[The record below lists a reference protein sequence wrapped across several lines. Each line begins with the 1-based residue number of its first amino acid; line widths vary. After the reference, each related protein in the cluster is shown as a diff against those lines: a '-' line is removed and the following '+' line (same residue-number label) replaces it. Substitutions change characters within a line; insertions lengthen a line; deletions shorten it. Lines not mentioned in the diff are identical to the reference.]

1 MGQVVSSVKESD
13 GFYTLTIKP
22 TKVDPNNVNAPKKQ
36 LKKSSRYRIPGGIV
50 QKIKTINFKNEIKL
64 TENMK
69 LSHLEQIQ
77 LMCSMTPSENVP
89 QLCDNYDG
97 SKPSYLYFS
106 FQDKDKRQLEGTMK
120 AIYAMEKDIEWSA
133 KTEAEMTTPKDYAFL
148 IDPCPEGFTC
158 AIDGGNL
165 DGVFSKAQSGAGI
178 ASYSSGLACTISSLC
193 TLIPILAINVS
204 SSGFNALTVILILL
218 ILSSSSTSIT
228 NVVYIYKL
236 KNEMSK

>member
-22 TKVDPNNVNAPKKQ
+22 TKVAPSNVDVPKE

-77 LMCSMTPSENVP
+77 LMCSMTPGENVP

-106 FQDKDKRQLEGTMK
+106 LQDKNQLEGTMK
-120 AIYAMEKDIEWSA
+120 TIYAMEKDIEWSI
-133 KTEAEMTTPKDYAFL
+133 KTQAEMTTPKNYAFL

-228 NVVYIYKL
+228 NVVYIYSL